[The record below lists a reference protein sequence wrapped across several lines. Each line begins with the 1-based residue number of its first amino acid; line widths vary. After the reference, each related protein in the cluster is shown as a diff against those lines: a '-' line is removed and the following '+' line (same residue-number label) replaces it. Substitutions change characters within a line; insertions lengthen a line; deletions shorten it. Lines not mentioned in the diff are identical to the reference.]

1 MDVILQRR
9 CNKVI
14 KSKLS
19 TFSLAALL
27 LAVALLAAGCVDST
41 DSPENEAAPEESVV
55 MVTTPYGTAVSSSNV
70 MKLVLEEAGYDVE
83 LKMADVGVAWQS
95 VADGSSDVLM
105 DAWLPDTH
113 KQYMDK
119 YENDVIAAKTNLE
132 GGTRCGLVVP
142 AYVTINSIDE
152 LNSEKEK
159 FDGRIIGI
167 EPGAGIMISS
177 ENAIEEYGLDY
188 ELMTGSEVSMITTLM
203 DAIDS
208 EEWVVITG
216 WSPHW
221 KFQRWDL
228 KYLDDPKGVY
238 GDKGDIVTIAR
249 LGMDEDSPEAYA
261 ILERFEWTPADMEA
275 VMYDMEQGMTEE
287 EAAAKWIENNR
298 DQVDMW
304 LGNE

>member
-1 MDVILQRR
+1 MIK
-9 CNKVI
+9 NKFSI
-14 KSKLS
+14 
-19 TFSLAALL
+19 FSLAALL
-27 LAVALLAAGCVDST
+27 LAVALLAAGCVSSADN
-41 DSPENEAAPEESVV
+41 PENEAASKGTV
-55 MVTTPYGTAVSSSNV
+55 MLVTTPYGTAISSSNV
-70 MKLVLEEAGYDVE
+70 MKLVLEEAGYDTE
-83 LKMADVGVAWQS
+83 LKLADVGVAWQS
-95 VADGSSDVLM
+95 VAAGSSDLLT

-113 KQYMDK
+113 KQYIDK
-119 YENDVIAAKTNLE
+119 YENDVVYVKKNLE

-142 AYVTINSIDE
+142 AYVTIDSIDE

-159 FDGRIIGI
+159 FDGKIIGI

-177 ENAIEEYGLDY
+177 EEAIAEYGLDY

-208 EEWVVITG
+208 EEWVVVTG

-249 LGMDEDSPEAYA
+249 TGLDEDAPEAYA
-261 ILERFEWTPADMEA
+261 ILEKFEWTPADMEA

>member
-1 MDVILQRR
+1 
-9 CNKVI
+9 
-14 KSKLS
+14 
-19 TFSLAALL
+19 
-27 LAVALLAAGCVDST
+27 
-41 DSPENEAAPEESVV
+41 
-55 MVTTPYGTAVSSSNV
+55 

-83 LKMADVGVAWQS
+83 LMNADVGVAFQS
-95 VADGSSDVLM
+95 VAHGSSDVLT

-119 YENDVIAAKTNLE
+119 YENDVVSVKKNLE

-142 AYVTINSIDE
+142 EYVTINSIDE
-152 LNSEKEK
+152 LNSENEK

-177 ENAIEEYGLDY
+177 EEATEEYNLDY
-188 ELMTGSEVSMITTLM
+188 ELMTGSEMSMISTLM
-203 DAIDS
+203 DSINS

-228 KYLDDPKGVY
+228 KYLEDPKGIY
-238 GDKGDIVTIAR
+238 GDKGDIITITR
-249 LGMDEDSPEAYA
+249 QDLEEDFPEAYT
-261 ILERFEWTPADMEA
+261 ILERFEWTPSDMEA
-275 VMYDMEQGMTEE
+275 VMYNMEEGMTG
-287 EAAAKWIENNR
+287 EAAASKWIENNR